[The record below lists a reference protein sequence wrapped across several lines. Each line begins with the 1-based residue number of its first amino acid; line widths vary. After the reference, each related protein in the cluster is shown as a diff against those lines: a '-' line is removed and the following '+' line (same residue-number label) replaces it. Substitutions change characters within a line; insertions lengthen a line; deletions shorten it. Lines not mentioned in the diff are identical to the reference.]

1 MALAV
6 ALVTVH
12 LAPRHRGAWPIVT
25 RALAPGGRRARAPP
39 LGHVG
44 DYVAWLLL
52 GVAAIGAAVLV
63 PVRG

>member
-12 LAPRHRGAWPIVT
+12 VAPRHRGAWPIVT
-25 RALAPGGRRARAPP
+25 RALRRAGVGLER
-39 LGHVG
+39 LHSGHV
-44 DYVAWLLL
+44 DDSVAWPLL